1 MSVLDIFKTFDPEK
15 VLETVN
21 NRNLPSRFILFLFGT
36 LLLALSFNIFLSPNN
51 FVIGGISGA
60 AIIVAKLSSLSAAS
74 FIFFANLGLI
84 GLSLLLLGKDKLIN
98 NILGALC
105 FSIFVY
111 LTQDI
116 NLLLKIHF
124 NNQLLYVICGGVL
137 YGTGSGLVFKTGFSS
152 GGGDILGLIIS
163 KYIKQPIGKSML
175 IMNAII
181 VIIGGLIFGYT
192 MVMYA
197 IIINYISTLIIDKIL
212 LGISDS
218 KMFMIDT
225 DKEDEV
231 KELILKG
238 MHSGV
243 TVLKARG
250 GYIKTK
256 KDVLMCIVSTRDYFS
271 LKEAIQEIDP
281 DAFIVVSDC
290 YEVYGGTKRNYG
302 VEF

>member
-1 MSVLDIFKTFDPEK
+1 MSVFDMFKTFDPEK
-15 VLETVN
+15 VIKTVN
-21 NRNLPSRFILFLFGT
+21 NKNLPSRFILFLFGI
-36 LLLALSFNIFLSPNN
+36 LLLALSFNICFSPNN
-51 FVIGGISGA
+51 MVIGGISGI
-60 AIIVAKLSSLSAAS
+60 AIIVAHLTSMTAAS
-74 FIFFANLGLI
+74 FIFFSNLALI
-84 GLSLLLLGKDKLIN
+84 GLSLLMLGKEKSVN

-105 FSIFVY
+105 FSIFVF

-116 NLLLKIHF
+116 NLLLKVNF
-124 NNQLLYVICGGVL
+124 ENQLLYVICGGVL
-137 YGTGSGLVFKTGFSS
+137 YGIGSGLVFKTGFSS

-163 KYIKQPIGKSML
+163 KYAKKPVGKSML
-175 IMNAII
+175 YINAFII
-181 VIIGGLIFGYT
+181 IIGGLIFGYT

-225 DKEDEV
+225 NKEDEI
-231 KELILKG
+231 KKLILKG
-238 MHSGV
+238 MNSGV
-243 TVLKARG
+243 TILKARG
-250 GYIKTK
+250 GYIKSK
-256 KDVLMCIVSTRDYFS
+256 KDVLMCIVSTKDYFS